1 MMKGTDDVW
10 ALLRAEIS
18 RRGAVHVALDE
29 SRGCVLREDVAA
41 PEDQPPFDRSAVDGF
56 AVLCDDGAT
65 EYVLSGEIRA
75 GEPRIPVLQRG
86 HALRIAT
93 GAPVPQGAEVVMLED
108 ADVRGSTV
116 SFRMRG
122 RDYVRRRG
130 EDARAGDVV
139 VPGGTLLGDGAIAL
153 LATVGCTRPLVTR
166 RITVHHVATGNEIVS
181 PGVAPGPGKIRDANS
196 PLIRAWAAGHGM
208 AFSQQ
213 RVAEDASALRGA
225 LRGDCDLLLVSGGA
239 SVGPHDFTESVLR
252 DAGFEILV
260 TRVSVRPGKPLIV
273 ARRGGQ
279 WAFGLPGNP
288 LSHFVCLHVFVEAAV
303 AAMNGSA
310 DAPALFAGRVASPI
324 PGNPRETWWPATEG
338 SGGLRPLRWAS
349 SGDLTALPFAEV
361 LVRVPVS
368 GLAEGAEAGFIR
380 VR

>member
-10 ALLRAEIS
+10 ALLRAEVA
-18 RRGAVHVALDE
+18 RCGVVDVALDE
-29 SRGCVLREDVAA
+29 ACGCVLREDVAA
-41 PEDQPPFDRSAVDGF
+41 LEDQPLFDRSAVDGF
-56 AVLCDDGAT
+56 AVPCGDDSK
-65 EYVLSGEIRA
+65 EWVLSGEIRA
-75 GEPRIPVLQRG
+75 GDPRIPVLRCG

-93 GAPVPQGAEVVMLED
+93 GAPVPQGAEIVMLED
-108 ADVRGSTV
+108 ADVRGNVV
-116 SFRMRG
+116 SFRARG
-122 RDYVRRRG
+122 RDCVRRRG

-139 VPGGTLLGDGAIAL
+139 VPGGTRLGEGAIAL
-153 LATVGCTRPLVTR
+153 LATVGCVRPLVTR
-166 RITVHHVATGNEIVS
+166 QLTVHHVATGNEIVS
-181 PGVAPGPGKIRDANS
+181 PDTVPGPGKIRDANS
-196 PLIRAWAAGHGM
+196 PLIRAWAAKHGM

-213 RVAEDASALRGA
+213 RVAEDASALRDA
-225 LRGDCDLLLVSGGA
+225 LRGDRDLLLVSGGA

-252 DAGFEILV
+252 EAGFEILV

-273 ARRGGQ
+273 ARRGRQ

-303 AAMNGSA
+303 AAMNGAA
-310 DAPALFAGRVASPI
+310 DAPVLFAGRVASPI

-338 SGGLRPLRWAS
+338 RGGLRPLRWAS

-380 VR
+380 V